1 MSRCKLIREYPRIE
15 SSIEI
20 RHFGCSLII
29 SCKLVID
36 AILILAYGGVFCPQA
51 SEKGIK
57 YSQDQLRIMLLFEHY
72 FRHNAVVL
80 MRGRRSKA

>member
-1 MSRCKLIREYPRIE
+1 MK

-20 RHFGCSLII
+20 RHFGCSFEHYLSFI

-36 AILILAYGGVFCPQA
+36 TILILAYGGVFCRQA

-57 YSQDQLRIMLLFEHY
+57 HSQDQLRIMLSFRRLF
-72 FRHNAVVL
+72 
-80 MRGRRSKA
+80 